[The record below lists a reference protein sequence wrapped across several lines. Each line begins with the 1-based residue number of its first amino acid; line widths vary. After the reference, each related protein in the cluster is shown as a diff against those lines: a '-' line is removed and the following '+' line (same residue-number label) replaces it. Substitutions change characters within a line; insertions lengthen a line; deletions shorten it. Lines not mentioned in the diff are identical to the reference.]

1 MYLPVFCKGKA
12 KRRRNAFRIARIF
25 NDGFVKNRR
34 YKPTIFELL
43 NPFASFISP
52 LPQKVCCA
60 ILFGVPILSASLKLL
75 KRLYSFCAYLNQIL
89 DLIQINTIKC
99 ECVALNYSLFIIH
112 HSLFSCHQATKFYFA
127 GLVEPRK
134 VEMSHRKRWLI

>member
-1 MYLPVFCKGKA
+1 MPCSLYLPVFCKGKA

-60 ILFGVPILSASLKLL
+60 ILFGVPILSASLYFWKDVI
-75 KRLYSFCAYLNQIL
+75 FF
-89 DLIQINTIKC
+89 LIFKANSDYI
-99 ECVALNYSLFIIH
+99 
-112 HSLFSCHQATKFYFA
+112 
-127 GLVEPRK
+127 
-134 VEMSHRKRWLI
+134 